1 MHISWYFNFL
11 SGNRKIDQFPGREK
25 PGKPGKFCTVTK
37 ISKFW
42 GQFGK
47 ITKPDQIGQ
56 IFLILQMVKAL
67 DGIQMLIHSKRSN
80 FGQFWPYFSQFL
92 VKTRKFPGKQQFP
105 GGNFLVPLFLFP
117 GFLPGNVQL

>member
-1 MHISWYFNFL
+1 MTFLLWIFSYSKKSSQDDIWLELHISWFFNFL
-11 SGNRKIDQFPGREK
+11 SGNGKIDQFPGREK

-42 GQFGK
+42 AQFGK

-80 FGQFWPYFSQFL
+80 FGQF
-92 VKTRKFPGKQQFP
+92 
-105 GGNFLVPLFLFP
+105 
-117 GFLPGNVQL
+117 